1 MFIRKR
7 VSKVPRPLKILRN
20 LNPEMPG
27 LQLLKLLTFTRA
39 LQKLQNWVSISIFFL
54 FEILFCLHY

>member
-27 LQLLKLLTFTRA
+27 LQLLKLLIFTRA

-54 FEILFCLHY
+54 I